1 MSIKVELDG
10 LNDEI
15 AARGAGYLLTTGEDG
30 RPHSTQVVFEL
41 SDVGMR
47 AKAGR
52 KTSANINR
60 SGLVALLW
68 PPPEAGGYSL
78 IVDADATIDGPE
90 GDHWAV
96 ISPTHAI
103 LHRPAEGG
111 GNDCAPVG

>member
-15 AARGAGYLLTTGEDG
+15 AQRGGGFLLTTGENG
-30 RPHSTQVVFEL
+30 RPHSTQVIFEIDGATL
-41 SDVGMR
+41 R

-52 KTSANINR
+52 KTSANVTR

-68 PPPEAGGYSL
+68 PPTEAGGYSL

-90 GDHWAV
+90 GDHYAV
-96 ISPTHAI
+96 ITPTHAI
-103 LHRPAEGG
+103 LHRSAAGG
-111 GNDCAPVG
+111 GNDCAPVS

>member
-10 LNDEI
+10 LEAEI
-15 AARGAGYLLTTGEDG
+15 ASRGAGYLLTTGEDG

-41 SDVGMR
+41 DGAGMR

-68 PPPEAGGYSL
+68 PPTEAGSYSL
-78 IVDADATIDGPE
+78 IVDADATVDGPE
-90 GDHWAV
+90 GDHYAV
-96 ISPTHAI
+96 ITPTHAI
-103 LHRPAEGG
+103 LHRPADGG
-111 GNDCAPVG
+111 GNDCAPVT